1 MRKLAAAV
9 LAVGLAA
16 ISGARADIPP
26 LPGEQERLFLN
37 LIESAGHAC
46 GKVDSYK
53 PATGDDAAAYAKDW
67 LNPFVATCANG
78 KIYVV
83 AIPRRPPRLDAEG
96 KLLPPPAIV
105 VKEVDK

>member
-1 MRKLAAAV
+1 MRNI
-9 LAVGLAA
+9 A
-16 ISGARADIPP
+16 IIALVSGFCALGVARADIPP